1 MSASMPATQ
10 GPDCQLKPAWTPKIM
25 PLSLSEVLVGDQGRP
40 SVESLKTVS
49 VLDLPKP

>member
-10 GPDCQLKPAWTPKIM
+10 GPDCQLKPAWAPKIM
-25 PLSLSEVLVGDQGRP
+25 PSSLEDVLVATRGVP
-40 SVESLKTVS
+40 TVESLMTVS